1 MKYGE
6 NVNFEKNNEDVP
18 ENGDVTTNYSA
29 KEKGNSPMN
38 RFVLNIVLF

>member
-38 RFVLNIVLF
+38 RFILNIVLF